1 MFLLAAVCAA
11 LLAFAVHRAVKFYLT
26 PNPFAVNTRRRRGPY
41 ISSQRERD
49 AILKQGFSQVVWHFI
64 H

>member
-26 PNPFAVNTRRRRGPY
+26 PNPFAVNTRRRRRGPY

-49 AILKQGFSQVVWHFI
+49 AILKQGFSQVV
-64 H
+64 